1 MAKSKLPKRKK
12 IKEKKEIVWKI
23 HDRGWTAEIIKS
35 EEGDGWAV
43 TMTRD
48 GDTEP
53 AYMGPWTMGR
63 NKIDPKPMD
72 QHAFNTW
79 VKSATEFLARAQY
92 QVRTS
97 DRIALTAYAES
108 GQKYNVIFDIDRG
121 DYESEGVLIA
131 EDIYGAEIARVNVDP
146 RFKLTVSAAEDW
158 INTDFAPPP
167 PLEESEHVPEDE
179 DDVWDPDANSGEDF
193 EEEVYIADETQ
204 VSSYEEPVFEYD

>member
-12 IKEKKEIVWKI
+12 IKVKKEIVWKI

-63 NKIDPKPMD
+63 NKVDPKPMSP
-72 QHAFNTW
+72 HAFNTW

-92 QVRTS
+92 QIRTS
-97 DRIALTAYAES
+97 KRIALTAYAES
-108 GQKYNVIFDIDRG
+108 GQKL
-121 DYESEGVLIA
+121 SLIH
-131 EDIYGAEIARVNVDP
+131 I
-146 RFKLTVSAAEDW
+146 
-158 INTDFAPPP
+158 
-167 PLEESEHVPEDE
+167 
-179 DDVWDPDANSGEDF
+179 
-193 EEEVYIADETQ
+193 
-204 VSSYEEPVFEYD
+204 